1 MDIVADFII
10 AETERLCIRE
20 FNIDDADAVFDYAGN
35 AENTVFMEWG
45 PESRE
50 EVNNYLISRL
60 KDQITEPRT
69 CFDFAVCLK
78 ETNLLIGSMGLF
90 LDEKR
95 TQAELGYIFNRKSW
109 GKGFASEAASEI
121 LKFGFMNLDLHR
133 IYAKCDAENL
143 PSENVIKRIG
153 MRKEAETKSSV
164 YTKIRGRWQWRS
176 EKLYAMLQKDF
187 LNRLF
192 ESEQN

>member
-1 MDIVADFII
+1 MITDFII
-10 AETERLCIRE
+10 AQTERLCLRE
-20 FNIDDADAVFDYAGN
+20 FNINDSDAIFDYAGN

-50 EVNNYLISRL
+50 EVQNYLLSRL

-78 ETNLLIGSMGLF
+78 ETGTLIGSMGLF
-90 LDEKR
+90 LDGKR
-95 TQAELGYIFNRKSW
+95 TQAELGYIFNSKFW
-109 GKGFASEAASEI
+109 GNGFAAEAAAEI

-143 PSENVIKRIG
+143 PSENVMKRIG

-164 YTKIRGRWQWRS
+164 YTKVRGREQWRS
-176 EKLYAMLQKDF
+176 EKLYAMLQREY

-192 ESEQN
+192 DAVQK